1 VADLESDRLAL
12 VTNDG
17 RLLICALA
25 ELPRLARGKGNRLIA
40 IPAQRAQEREEYLLA
55 AEVLGAQDGLVIHA
69 GKRHLTLNPADLIH
83 YQGERGRRGL
93 KLPRGLQRVERIER
107 LARGG

>member
-1 VADLESDRLAL
+1 
-12 VTNDG
+12 
-17 RLLICALA
+17 
-25 ELPRLARGKGNRLIA
+25 
-40 IPAQRAQEREEYLLA
+40 LA

>member
-1 VADLESDRLAL
+1 MHTAFDEFAL
-12 VTNDG
+12 L
-17 RLLICALA
+17 LLICALA

-93 KLPRGLQRVERIER
+93 KLPRRSMPAAWTACDRP
-107 LARGG
+107 